1 MAAVKNSYCYI
12 FNGTVQVCKKQEK
25 VWRPDGS
32 EGLLQ
37 VQGPQEK
44 VIPTK
49 RNQVSN
55 LGVKIAP
62 PAALR

>member
-1 MAAVKNSYCYI
+1 M
-12 FNGTVQVCKKQEK
+12 QKQEK

-62 PAALR
+62 PAALW